1 MIEGKWKID
10 RSYKNICIEM
20 MTENLASLRAK
31 ADITQ
36 GEISNLIGISRQTY
50 YAIETGQRTMSWN
63 LVLSSGYS
71 SWRNTVTPR
80 SKVWLATTFLRGFL
94 QQIVSY
100 LLMMKSLQEKL

>member
-1 MIEGKWKID
+1 MRIVMIEGKWKID

-50 YAIETGQRTMSWN
+50 YAIELANAQCLGIPICRSYC
-63 LVLSSGYS
+63 SSIPI
-71 SWRNTVTPR
+71 TQPV
-80 SKVWLATTFLRGFL
+80 VCCEL
-94 QQIVSY
+94 
-100 LLMMKSLQEKL
+100 

>member
-50 YAIETGQRTMSWN
+50 LCKRIH
-63 LVLSSGYS
+63 
-71 SWRNTVTPR
+71 R
-80 SKVWLATTFLRGFL
+80 S
-94 QQIVSY
+94 
-100 LLMMKSLQEKL
+100 